1 MYVAITRGKYIVY
14 ILGDKSRRESDILEN
29 AIQNGLLITSDN

>member
-1 MYVAITRGKYIVY
+1 MYVAITRGKYIEN
-14 ILGDKSRRESDILEN
+14 ILGDKSRRESDILET